1 MMLTACGAEESK
13 TKQYFDGEVV
23 SSIDIQGRDKIKSVS
38 VKLSSG
44 ENVNIFV
51 EQNYFL
57 PKGKKVKVFKYEDGI
72 IHYLV
77 KE

>member
-44 ENVNIFV
+44 NNINVFV
-51 EQNYFL
+51 EQGYSL
-57 PKGKKVKVFKYEDGI
+57 PNGSKVRVFKYEDGI
-72 IHYLV
+72 VHYLV
-77 KE
+77 RE